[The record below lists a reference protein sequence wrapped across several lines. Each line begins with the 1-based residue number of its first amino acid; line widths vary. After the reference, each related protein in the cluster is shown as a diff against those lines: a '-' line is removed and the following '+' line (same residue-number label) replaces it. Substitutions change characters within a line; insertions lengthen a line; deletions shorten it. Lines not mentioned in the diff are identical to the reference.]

1 MSFRSR
7 ARRLQRA
14 LGVSYQQA
22 LAKIR
27 ANAEAAAAMARA
39 RGWPLGRCDLELA
52 GVAAPIEVVEIET
65 PEDPIHEICARLA
78 AQALAR
84 AVLLFEGRNLL
95 VRVGQLERA
104 DLMVCVVGRHRP
116 QPPPTLLALGEGRSV
131 YGAPLDGGR
140 ATLSVIFDESTSLG
154 LVRLRTARAVA
165 ELEPLLAARRTG
177 GAPPPPARG
186 GPSGAPAEAW
196 LSVAALRKR
205 RS

>member
-27 ANAEAAAAMARA
+27 ANAEAAAAMARG

-52 GVAAPIEVVEIET
+52 AAAAPIEVVEIET

-78 AQALAR
+78 AQTLAR
-84 AVLLFEGRNLL
+84 AVMLFDRRNWLAG
-95 VRVGQLERA
+95 VGQLERA
-104 DLMVCVVGRHRP
+104 DLMVCIVGRHRP
-116 QPPPTLLALGEGRSV
+116 QPPTLLALGEGRSV
-131 YGAPLDGGR
+131 YWAPLDGGR
-140 ATLSVIFDESTSLG
+140 ATLSVIFDQSTSLG
-154 LVRLRTARAVA
+154 LVRLRTGRAVA
-165 ELEPLLAARRTG
+165 ELEPLLAARRRTG

-196 LSVAALRKR
+196 LSVAALKKR